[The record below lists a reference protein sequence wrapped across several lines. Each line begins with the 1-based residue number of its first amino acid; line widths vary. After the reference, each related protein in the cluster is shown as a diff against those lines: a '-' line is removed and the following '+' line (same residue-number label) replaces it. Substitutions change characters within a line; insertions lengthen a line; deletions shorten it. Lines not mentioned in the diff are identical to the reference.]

1 MKLMTSKSKNKTFY
15 YVTESF
21 RKGDKVSSR
30 IVLKIGEHNELL
42 SQGIDDPK
50 AYALNEVKKLNE
62 EIKRI
67 N

>member
-62 EIKRI
+62 R

>member
-42 SQGIDDPK
+42 SQGIDDP
-50 AYALNEVKKLNE
+50 N
-62 EIKRI
+62 KRI